1 MIDRATRLAGAN
13 IEHAGRHNL
22 RVVLQVIRADGPI
35 TRSRIAAR
43 TGLTTAT
50 VTNITNRLL
59 EEGLLASVGQLR
71 GGRGQPA
78 LQLEVRAEGAFALG
92 LNIDRDHLTMVAVD
106 FAGTVRARI
115 SEPFIHPGPDQVR
128 DFVSRH
134 LETLLRQGQIDRT
147 AIVGMGLAVPDDLG
161 ILSLPGYP
169 ADHDSW
175 SSVDVEDLLAPLVDV
190 PVLMENDAAAAAI
203 GEMQFGLGQDLTRF
217 FHLLLTFALGGG
229 VVTNALY
236 DRGADGRSG
245 EIGFM
250 LVDDGLGGRTSL
262 HSIVSLAGLSA
273 ALVADGHGEDAI
285 HALDDPALA
294 GTLDSWI
301 ARSAK
306 ALVEPLI
313 AVNCLLNPQAV
324 LLGGRLPM
332 PLLRRLVRQTQ
343 ANLEARAGDM
353 PTLAPVRIA
362 ALAED
367 AAAVGGALL
376 AFGSLLLPAEGGT
389 QPVS

>member
-1 MIDRATRLAGAN
+1 MIDRATRLAGTN

-59 EEGLLASVGQLR
+59 DEGLLASVGQLR

-106 FAGTVRARI
+106 FAGAVRARI

-134 LETLLRQGQIDRT
+134 LETLLTQGQIERA

-161 ILSLPGYP
+161 ILALPGYP
-169 ADHDSW
+169 ADHDNW

-190 PVLMENDAAAAAI
+190 PVLIENDAAAAAM

-236 DRGADGRSG
+236 DRGAQG
-245 EIGFM
+245 
-250 LVDDGLGGRTSL
+250 
-262 HSIVSLAGLSA
+262 A
-273 ALVADGHGEDAI
+273 A
-285 HALDDPALA
+285 
-294 GTLDSWI
+294 
-301 ARSAK
+301 ARSA
-306 ALVEPLI
+306 L
-313 AVNCLLNPQAV
+313 CWSMT
-324 LLGGRLPM
+324 GR
-332 PLLRRLVRQTQ
+332 
-343 ANLEARAGDM
+343 
-353 PTLAPVRIA
+353 
-362 ALAED
+362 
-367 AAAVGGALL
+367 AAAPRFIRLYPWRGFLPPWWPMGMAKRRSARWTIPLWPGRWT
-376 AFGSLLLPAEGGT
+376 AGSRARPRRW
-389 QPVS
+389 SSR